1 MIGGL
6 ALAVAAAPTTA
17 GEIEQ
22 AEVSF
27 RDGRYSVTA
36 VLKLDAPAEAVRGV
50 ATDHDRLYRLSDTFA
65 ESKLL
70 ERYDAQHAKRRI
82 RVHTC
87 VLIFCFDFVMTE
99 RVEELDNGDIVTTII
114 PEESDFREGWSR
126 WEIRP
131 SGPATTILRFE
142 THRAPDFWIPPLIG
156 PWIVKQ
162 KVRKELLESILRI
175 EDLAAEHHAG
185 PP

>member
-1 MIGGL
+1 M
-6 ALAVAAAPTTA
+6 ALVLAAATAAA

-22 AEVSF
+22 AEVRF

-36 VLKLDAPAEAVRGV
+36 VLKLAAPAEAVRAV
-50 ATDHDRLYRLSDTFA
+50 ATDHDHLYRLSDTFQ
-65 ESKLL
+65 ESVLL
-70 ERYDAQHAKRRI
+70 ERYDAHHAKRRI

-99 RVEELDNGDIVTTII
+99 RVEELDDGDIVTSII
-114 PEESDFREGWSR
+114 PEESDFRAGWSR

-131 SGPATTILRFE
+131 RGPDATTLRFE
-142 THRAPDFWIPPLIG
+142 TEREPNFWIPPLIG

-175 EDLAAEHHAG
+175 EELAAEHHAG
-185 PP
+185 AP